1 MCVCI
6 CIYICIY
13 IYAIVLLIKNKLK
26 YQFKWN
32 LIFCKVNVEK
42 KKLVFKLN
50 MYSSV
55 VGKFLQ

>member
-1 MCVCI
+1 MCVCVFVF
-6 CIYICIY
+6 IYVY
-13 IYAIVLLIKNKLK
+13 IYAIVLLIKSKLK

-42 KKLVFKLN
+42 KLVFKLN

-55 VGKFLQ
+55 VDKFLQ

>member
-1 MCVCI
+1 VCV
-6 CIYICIY
+6 YLYLYIY
-13 IYAIVLLIKNKLK
+13 IYAIVLLIKSKLK

-42 KKLVFKLN
+42 KLVFKLN

-55 VGKFLQ
+55 VDKFLQ